1 MRQTSFPRHVEAFL
15 DDVRFYLAGFDCAL
29 VVDPDDD
36 EPHEDLEIGVWHV
49 QGAPRPTKLLV
60 HRTSWSN
67 DGKGAVYRAR
77 VWSNLPKEAGDIA
90 LKHADVLNRCA
101 ALGAL
106 IEVDGDAQVVS
117 QAIIRDEDNRALAGV
132 MAAATVY
139 NAEAIFI
146 SWHRSVAG
154 DQGGKVQSMSAWSD
168 LDFEQIQYD
177 WAHLG
182 SGRRLT
188 RGWNI
193 GFGWQAHLQL
203 VAVEDNPAFGGGL
216 LALLHLDTDVLRVN
230 DDLPTMGEL
239 NLGSYLFSDP
249 PMIGAWTSDEDNAV
263 FVTFLPNL
271 LKGLPNITER
281 LVYWSMF
288 RAWTARD
295 IARISLEQ
303 RAAMAK
309 SQNQNSD

>member
-1 MRQTSFPRHVEAFL
+1 MRQASFPRHVEAFL

-29 VVDPDDD
+29 VVDPNDD
-36 EPHEDLEIGVWHV
+36 EPPEGLEIAVWHV

-60 HRTSWSN
+60 HRTSWSD

-77 VWSNLPKEAGDIA
+77 VWTNLPKETGDLA
-90 LKHADVLNRCA
+90 LKNADVLNRYA

-146 SWHRSVAG
+146 SWHTIVAG
-154 DQGGKVQSMSAWSD
+154 DQGGKVHSMSAWSD
-168 LDFEQIQYD
+168 LDVEQIQYD

-182 SGRRLT
+182 SGRRRT

-193 GFGWQAHLQL
+193 AFGWQAHLEL

-216 LALLHLDTDVLRVN
+216 LALLHLDKDVLRVS
-230 DDLPTMGEL
+230 DCLPTMGEL

-249 PMIGAWTSDEDNAV
+249 PMIGAWTSDEDKTV

-271 LKGLPNITER
+271 LKGLPNMTER
-281 LVYWSMF
+281 LVYWSML
-288 RAWTARD
+288 RASTARD
-295 IARISLEQ
+295 IARLSLEQ
-303 RAAMAK
+303 RAAVAK
-309 SQNQNSD
+309 IQHQKND